1 MHEATYGRG
10 KRGKRV
16 RSRALL
22 TLFIGMH
29 VATYG
34 RYTRDTH
41 VHVATHGRGSGA
53 RVLLVTVTLARVR
66 LVSGARVL
74 LLTVTLA
81 RVLLLT

>member
-1 MHEATYGRG
+1 M
-10 KRGKRV
+10 
-16 RSRALL
+16 

-53 RVLLVTVTLARVR
+53 RVLLVTVTLARV
-66 LVSGARVL
+66 L
-74 LLTVTLA
+74 LLTCPVPTPPRPLSRSNGSYGCQANFA
-81 RVLLLT
+81 RGNRGGMVAAFS

>member
-1 MHEATYGRG
+1 
-10 KRGKRV
+10 
-16 RSRALL
+16 
-22 TLFIGMH
+22 MH

-66 LVSGARVL
+66 LV
-74 LLTVTLA
+74 TVTLA
-81 RVLLLT
+81 RVRQH